1 MNMNNNINKNTD
13 IAFIIKKEGNDDDKI
28 NFIDKI
34 SDIIKIKN
42 KNYFLSIKTYY
53 KFSRDEYF
61 YIVELQKAKSKFYLL
76 KTFISAEVLRKLVG
90 RSFDY
95 NSDKNFEKIK
105 IFKEFSNYLAVKRFK
120 GFNQLIIR
128 PKKHS
133 INNQAIVSYLTV
145 NNSKR
150 EKSINTKKLNIKKTV
165 ISKTFRIRNLFMILN
180 IINNNFEDHLIIQ
193 IYIPKFKRQYQGK
206 ILFNHITEILKD
218 LLNKRLLKESE
229 FDFLNIK
236 NKRKFCLNAIKKH
249 FNIIF
254 DNFEIYTQR
263 YKDNLFKIWNYVG
276 ILQEILSTEILKYE
290 DNPYYFEITFDIK
303 DCIFQNLSPI
313 NINNNYS
320 PNFLIKIK
328 PLKCLGL
335 LNFKIS
341 LVEFIKFVNY
351 KKTGTYNL
359 ADLHVVT
366 KYIMTNFTKFW
377 DKVNC
382 QTDACS
388 FSDLLYTHKYKLST
402 VSAIHLKHYPI
413 TLKKP
418 RYPVLLIQKPFTLK
432 PKQICIIFL
441 ESKDLIKVI
450 IYNLQKR
457 QSNNFY
463 FRIDLLRGI
472 FGISEYLIHMN
483 LLEQA
488 GNRIYKIVKNRY
500 LFKNMLR
507 KH

>member
-1 MNMNNNINKNTD
+1 M
-13 IAFIIKKEGNDDDKI
+13 
-28 NFIDKI
+28 
-34 SDIIKIKN
+34 IKIKN
-42 KNYFLSIKTYY
+42 RNYFLIIKTYY
-53 KFSRDEYF
+53 RFSNDEYF
-61 YIVELQKAKSKFYLL
+61 YIVELQKMKSKFYLL
-76 KTFISAEVLRKLVG
+76 KTFVSSQVLKKLVG
-90 RSFDY
+90 STFDY
-95 NSDKNFEKIK
+95 TKDKNVEKIK
-105 IFKEFSNYLAVKRFK
+105 IFKEFTKYLAIKRFK
-120 GFNQLIIR
+120 GFKLLILR
-128 PKKHS
+128 PKKHFINQQS
-133 INNQAIVSYLTV
+133 IMSYLTV
-145 NNSKR
+145 NNIETKNA
-150 EKSINTKKLNIKKTV
+150 INTKRQSIKKTV
-165 ISKTFRIRNLFMILN
+165 ISKTFKIRNLYMILN
-180 IINNNFEDHLIIQ
+180 IINNNFEDHLVIQ
-193 IYIPKFKRQYQGK
+193 IYVPKFKRQYQGK

-218 LLNKRLLKESE
+218 LLNKGLLKESE

-236 NKRKFCLNAIKKH
+236 NKRKFCHNAIKKH
-249 FNIIF
+249 FNVIF
-254 DNFEIYTQR
+254 NNFDIFTMR

-276 ILQEILSTEILKYE
+276 ILQEILTTEILQYE

-313 NINNNYS
+313 NTNNAYS

-351 KKTGTYNL
+351 TKEGTYNL
-359 ADLHVVT
+359 ADLHTVT
-366 KYIMTNFTKFW
+366 RFIMTNFTRFW
-377 DKVNC
+377 DKINAKN
-382 QTDACS
+382 DALS
-388 FSDLLYTHKYKLST
+388 FSEILYRNKYKLST

-418 RYPVLLIQKPFTLK
+418 RYPILLIQKPFTLK

-441 ESKDLIKVI
+441 ESEEIVKVI

-457 QSNNFY
+457 QSNSFY
-463 FRIDLLRGI
+463 FRIDLLRGV

-500 LFKNMLR
+500 LFKDMLR
-507 KH
+507 RH